1 MNFGIEKVLT
11 PKQSLK
17 ISWDWFPQ
25 AFVCNCC
32 GKYFK
37 IPDTLLK
44 NPLKNFTK
52 TIPKKCVFPIFLK
65 PSPSVPPYFCQRI
78 LQGHSICR
86 GYNSSYPFIGLISP
100 FITSSKGSV
109 VFQKFSLKIQV
120 WKTPKCFARNSH
132 PQRNTKNLPRK
143 N

>member
-44 NPLKNFTK
+44 NSLKNFTK
-52 TIPKKCVFPIFLK
+52 TIPKKCFFPIFLK
-65 PSPSVPPYFCQRI
+65 PSPSVPPIFVNEFYKAT
-78 LQGHSICR
+78 
-86 GYNSSYPFIGLISP
+86 PFVGV
-100 FITSSKGSV
+100 ITPV
-109 VFQKFSLKIQV
+109 IHL
-120 WKTPKCFARNSH
+120 
-132 PQRNTKNLPRK
+132 
-143 N
+143 